1 MAPVSGSRT
10 TTAFSLSVGGLLLL
24 LTAAPY
30 WQSYFS
36 HFNLI
41 TLGVTLYLAF
51 LSATA
56 FTLWNRL
63 IELYSVNVLS
73 TFRFL
78 IPLMG
83 ILESV
88 LFIRGETLS
97 WGIFIGGSIVILCLI
112 GISRIGE
119 DPTEGRCIRP

>member
-1 MAPVSGSRT
+1 M
-10 TTAFSLSVGGLLLL
+10 
-24 LTAAPY
+24 
-30 WQSYFS
+30 
-36 HFNLI
+36 
-41 TLGVTLYLAF
+41 TLYLAF

-97 WGIFIGGSIVILCLI
+97 WGIVIGATIVIICLI
-112 GISRIGE
+112 TVSRTSE
-119 DPTEGRCIRP
+119 NPPEGGCIRP